1 MIPQINQVLYDLV
14 YETSKCKLG
23 IAFLTNKENVCCL
36 KCDCINEKIFVK
48 LVILILCIKRS
59 V

>member
-14 YETSKCKLG
+14 YETSNCKLG

-48 LVILILCIKRS
+48 LVILIL
-59 V
+59 